1 MGEKLTK
8 DDIKKIE
15 EEIEHRKLVMRPQ
28 ITKEIAAAAAMGDR
42 SENFEYYAA
51 KKANGENNSR
61 ISYLEKMLKTAVVIE
76 DHSGEDEVGLNK
88 LVEVYNASR
97 DKTDTYKI
105 VTPIRGDSLK
115 RRISIESPIGKALL
129 GHKSGET
136 VHVDTPSGGFDLVI
150 RSVKEGGA
158 DDEIRS
164 Y

>member
-8 DDIKKIE
+8 DDIRKIE
-15 EEIEHRKLVMRPQ
+15 EEIEHRKLVLRPQ

-61 ISYLEKMLKTAVVIE
+61 IEYLEHMLKTAVVME
-76 DHSGEDEVGLNK
+76 DHSDEDEVGLNK
-88 LVEVYNASR
+88 LVEVCNTAR

-115 RRISIESPIGKALL
+115 KRISIESPIGKALF
-129 GHKSGET
+129 GHRKGDI
-136 VHVDTPSGGFDLVI
+136 VHVSTPSGGFDLKVI
-150 RSVKEGGA
+150 SVKK
-158 DDEIRS
+158 DDSNDDIRA